1 MDHFLGSMSQPI
13 DWKSLLNF
21 SELNSRVKSHLTKVY
36 ATLAVAL
43 LSAAVGSYC
52 QIAFHL
58 PAMLFQFGFVLS
70 TIAFAMMNRAPEN
83 MSTRA
88 NALMGVAFLKGGAIA
103 PLIESVAFI
112 DPSIVTTAFLGTS
125 VIFIAFTLTSLKAE
139 RRSYLFLGGILL
151 NAMLLLGVVGFAS
164 FFFHIP
170 AVFAVQLYGGFLVFC
185 GYVLYDTQLLVEK
198 ANAGSY
204 DYPQHAL
211 ELFVDFVAIFVR
223 LLIILAKNSE
233 NDKKKK
239 ERR

>member
-1 MDHFLGSMSQPI
+1 
-13 DWKSLLNF
+13 
-21 SELNSRVKSHLTKVY
+21 
-36 ATLAVAL
+36 
-43 LSAAVGSYC
+43 
-52 QIAFHL
+52 
-58 PAMLFQFGFVLS
+58 
-70 TIAFAMMNRAPEN
+70 MMNRAPEN

>member
-1 MDHFLGSMSQPI
+1 
-13 DWKSLLNF
+13 
-21 SELNSRVKSHLTKVY
+21 
-36 ATLAVAL
+36 
-43 LSAAVGSYC
+43 
-52 QIAFHL
+52 
-58 PAMLFQFGFVLS
+58 
-70 TIAFAMMNRAPEN
+70 MMNRAPEN

-112 DPSIVTTAFLGTS
+112 DPSYVIAFVPFSSLIKHFSIVTTAFLGTS